1 MLFSPETIVQNVK
14 GAIVLSFVLMIV
26 LVGINWSEIRKYCCF
41 LHYSPTI
48 FFIRCTPS
56 TRVREL
62 LVFFSLRANESGAG
76 VVSRSTYCAGR
87 SAAAFPLD
95 NAGRTITVCA
105 VPLPYEICVHPLC
118 TPQVYKNVSQEK
130 RLCH

>member
-14 GAIVLSFVLMIV
+14 GAVVLSFVLMIV

-62 LVFFSLRANESGAG
+62 LVFFPYAQTKVARVWSLAVRIAPSVCSRFPAG
-76 VVSRSTYCAGR
+76 
-87 SAAAFPLD
+87 
-95 NAGRTITVCA
+95 
-105 VPLPYEICVHPLC
+105 
-118 TPQVYKNVSQEK
+118 
-130 RLCH
+130 